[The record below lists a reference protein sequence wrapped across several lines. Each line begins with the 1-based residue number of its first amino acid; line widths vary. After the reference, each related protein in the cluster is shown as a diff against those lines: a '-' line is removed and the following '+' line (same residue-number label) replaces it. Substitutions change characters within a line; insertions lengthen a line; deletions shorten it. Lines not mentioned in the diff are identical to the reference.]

1 MAYPFNPD
9 IKPRQLPGFGL
20 LFAAWTVLGLFAYAR
35 YWLIAADRVTAST
48 LPELLGWLA
57 CYYSW
62 LLLTLPVFHLET
74 RFSLGP
80 GRRLWNLP
88 ILLIAGSCFSYLA
101 YQINLALNQGLHL
114 LFPGQPR
121 PVGIAWSVP
130 MREFALEFAL
140 YLFTLVAAC
149 VYRNLYELRRKERL
163 AAQLAL
169 EKSQLEASLRQAQLE
184 TLRMRLNPH
193 FLFNCLQNIATLSQ
207 QQPKVA
213 AQMVTKLG
221 NLLRSALR
229 QTSESES
236 TLDAELTLT
245 RAYLD
250 IEQMRFPDRL
260 SIFFDIAPG
269 TELALVPVLLLQPLV
284 ENSIHHGMRGNRR
297 NLLLRIGS
305 SRAQNDLLLTVSDSG
320 VGFGRRTLS
329 EIELGTGLGAT
340 CERLARMY
348 PGQHSFSVRDLP
360 EGGAEISIVLPLRF
374 KQTIAD
380 TTHDE
385 NLTFADRR

>member
-1 MAYPFNPD
+1 VAHSLSPV
-9 IKPRQLPGFGL
+9 IKPQHPGFGL
-20 LFAAWTVLGLFAYAR
+20 LFVAWTILGLFAYAR
-35 YWLIAADRVTAST
+35 YWLIAADRVAAST

-62 LLLTLPVFHLET
+62 LLLTLPIFHLEA
-74 RFSLGP
+74 RFSPGP

-88 ILLIAGSCFSYLA
+88 LLLVAGSFFSYLA
-101 YQINLALNQGLHL
+101 YQINLVLVYGLYL
-114 LFPGQPR
+114 LFPRRPSPSPLVWSMPR
-121 PVGIAWSVP
+121 
-130 MREFALEFAL
+130 REFALEFAL
-140 YLFTLVAAC
+140 YLFSLAAAC
-149 VYRNLYELRRKERL
+149 VYRNLFELRRKERL

-207 QQPKVA
+207 QQPRVA

-229 QTSESES
+229 QSSESES

-260 SIFFDIAPG
+260 FIFFDIAPG

-297 NLLLRIGS
+297 DLILRIGS
-305 SRAQNDLLLTVSDSG
+305 SRAQNNLSLTVSDSG

-329 EIELGTGLGAT
+329 EIEMGTGLGAT
-340 CERLARMY
+340 CERLVRMY

-360 EGGAEISIVLPLRF
+360 EGGAEISMVLPLRF
-374 KQTIAD
+374 KQTLAD

-385 NLTFADRR
+385 ILAFADRR